1 MFQQIIWKNPT
12 YPMIMMI
19 MLAGLKSTQ
28 RGIGIKKN
36 FNIDYQRQNEL
47 KCRLLNV
54 AGHQDTQL
62 FSKHEGLYVLVGPN
76 SSERDKRCHG
86 TRCLRDV
93 RVLETRQRSY
103 E

>member
-1 MFQQIIWKNPT
+1 MFQQIICKNPT

-28 RGIGIKKN
+28 RGIRIKKN
-36 FNIDYQRQNEL
+36 FNIDHLRQNYL

-62 FSKHEGLYVLVGPN
+62 FSKHEGLCAC
-76 SSERDKRCHG
+76 RDKPKRWTNAG
-86 TRCLRDV
+86 NGQTLSRYTV
-93 RVLETRQRSY
+93 STGW
-103 E
+103 